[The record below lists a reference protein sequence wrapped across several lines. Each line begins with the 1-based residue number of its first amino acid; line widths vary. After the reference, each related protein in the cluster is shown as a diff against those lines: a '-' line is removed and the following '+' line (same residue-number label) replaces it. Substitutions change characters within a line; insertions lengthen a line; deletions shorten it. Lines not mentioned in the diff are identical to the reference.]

1 MAIYLNERPSVQPT
15 VLAPVWMDRAL
26 LSVCT
31 PLIPQAYQASVQAEL
46 VQAELVQ
53 ADLVQT
59 ELVQAAVSA
68 GINGSSGFTGEGIHL
83 GKKRMDVRGVPP
95 RGRPV

>member
-1 MAIYLNERPSVQPT
+1 MEIYLNERPSVQPT
-15 VLAPVWMDRAL
+15 VLAPVWTDRTL

-31 PLIPQAYQASVQAEL
+31 PLIPQAYQAPVQAEL
-46 VQAELVQ
+46 VQAALVQ
-53 ADLVQT
+53 A

-68 GINGSSGFTGEGIHL
+68 GINGTSGFTGEGIHL
-83 GKKRMDVRGVPP
+83 SKKRMDVRGVPP